1 MMRSAALAVA
11 ALVLAGCASDAG
23 SASDPAAG
31 SSGSA
36 ASAPAGATAATES
49 EAAEAGSAEVACTPQ
64 QTAPH
69 PELRSQLPAGL
80 PTVTGW
86 QPTQV
91 TDQGRTRAVSGVL
104 PGEAGDLVSVRDD
117 VADRLVG
124 SGYHQ
129 SGTDEEAGYEAEA
142 EFEGAQEVTIKVR
155 PMCRG
160 YLVLTYTVQQ

>member
-11 ALVLAGCASDAG
+11 ALMLAGCASDAG
-23 SASDPAAG
+23 SASDRATG
-31 SSGSA
+31 SSGGA
-36 ASAPAGATAATES
+36 NSAPAGATAATES
-49 EAAEAGSAEVACTPQ
+49 EAGSAGLACTQ
-64 QTAPH
+64 QQRASH

-91 TDQGRTRAVSGVL
+91 IDQGRTRAVSGVL
-104 PGEAGDLVSVRDD
+104 PGEAGDLVGVRDD
-117 VADRLVG
+117 AADRLVS

-129 SGTDEEAGYEAEA
+129 SGADEEVGYEAEA
-142 EFEGAQEVTIKVR
+142 EFEGAHEVTVKVR
-155 PMCRG
+155 PLCRG